1 MQIKEVS
8 NTNVVNEWWLGIVV
22 PDYLMVFLVF
32 VLATHRKYAK
42 HQILDWVVCQYTLK
56 YPDIGI
62 GKSLKIDI

>member
-42 HQILDWVVCQYTLK
+42 HQILD
-56 YPDIGI
+56 
-62 GKSLKIDI
+62 